1 MPIFALEGKTVLVT
15 GASSGIGRGVA
26 IACAEAGARCILV
39 ARNEERLS
47 KTQAL
52 CKGDGHTIESVE
64 LTDFDAVKGLIDR
77 LPMLDGVVQCAGIGD
92 NQTPLK
98 FISPEFF
105 DKIVGINLKAPILLL
120 ATLEKKKKLNKGASV
135 VMISSMSSF
144 FATPAHSLYGAT
156 KGGIT
161 AFVKGAAL
169 DLAPKKI
176 RINSIAPAMVNT
188 PLIDF
193 SSLTEEQVEANK
205 AKYPLKRYGEPEDI
219 SGAAVYLLSDAS
231 SWMTG
236 QQIVLDGGLSI
247 GCY

>member
-1 MPIFALEGKTVLVT
+1 MPMFALEGKTVLIT

-39 ARNEERLS
+39 ARNEERLAE
-47 KTQAL
+47 TRAL
-52 CKGDGHTIESVE
+52 CKGEGHVIESVE
-64 LTDFDAVKGLIDR
+64 LTDFEAIKGLVDR
-77 LPMLDGVVQCAGIGD
+77 LPTLDGVVQCAGIGD

-98 FISPEFF
+98 FISPDFF

-169 DLAPKKI
+169 DLASKKI
-176 RINSIAPAMVNT
+176 RVNSIAPAMVNT

-219 SGAAVYLLSDAS
+219 AGAAVYLLSGAS

-236 QQIVLDGGLSI
+236 QQIVLDGGATI
-247 GCY
+247 RGG

>member
-1 MPIFALEGKTVLVT
+1 MPMFALEGKTVLIT

-39 ARNEERLS
+39 ARNEERLAE
-47 KTQAL
+47 TRAL
-52 CKGDGHTIESVE
+52 CKGEGHAIELVE
-64 LTDFDAVKGLIDR
+64 LTDFDAVKGLVDR
-77 LPMLDGVVQCAGIGD
+77 LPTLDGVVQCAGIGD

-105 DKIVGINLKAPILLL
+105 DKIVGVNLRAPILLL
-120 ATLEKKKKLNKGASV
+120 ATLEKKKKLNKGASI

-144 FATPAHSLYGAT
+144 FATPAHSLYGAA

-176 RINSIAPAMVNT
+176 RVNSIAPAMVNT

-193 SSLTEEQVEANK
+193 SSLTEEQRQANE
-205 AKYPLKRYGEPEDI
+205 AKYPLKRYGEPVDI
-219 SGAAVYLLSDAS
+219 AACAVYLLSDAA
-231 SWMTG
+231 SWVTG
-236 QQIVLDGGLSI
+236 QQFVLDGGRTI
-247 GCY
+247 C